1 MIMHPGR
8 GKGRYP
14 NTKKHLA
21 DGYTFDSG
29 TEVDRYK
36 DLKLLQ
42 AIGKITDL
50 RVHPRYPWRV
60 GGVEI
65 RKYSKRYH
73 KNGRIVV
80 YVADFDYYCMDRDK
94 FIIEDVKMASGHRTE
109 VYLIKKA
116 VMRAMGHE
124 LTEINF

>member
-1 MIMHPGR
+1 MMMSSGR
-8 GKGRYP
+8 RKGRYP
-14 NTKKHLA
+14 NTKKKVV

-29 TEVDRYK
+29 TEADRYL
-36 DLKLLQ
+36 DLKLLLYAKQ
-42 AIGKITDL
+42 IRDL
-50 RVHPRYPWRV
+50 RVHPRYKWIV

-73 KNGRIVV
+73 NAGRIVV
-80 YVADFDYYCMDRDK
+80 YIADFDYYCLDRDK

-116 VMRAMGHE
+116 VMRAMGYE

>member
-1 MIMHPGR
+1 MIMPPRR

-14 NTKKHLA
+14 NTKKPVV
-21 DGYTFDSG
+21 DGYRFDSG
-29 TEVDRYK
+29 TEADRYK

-42 AIGKITDL
+42 HVGKITDL
-50 RVHPRYPWRV
+50 RVHPRYPWIV

-73 KNGRIVV
+73 ENGRIVV

-94 FIIEDVKMASGHRTE
+94 FIIEDVKMSSGHRTE

-116 VMRAMGHE
+116 VMKAMGHA